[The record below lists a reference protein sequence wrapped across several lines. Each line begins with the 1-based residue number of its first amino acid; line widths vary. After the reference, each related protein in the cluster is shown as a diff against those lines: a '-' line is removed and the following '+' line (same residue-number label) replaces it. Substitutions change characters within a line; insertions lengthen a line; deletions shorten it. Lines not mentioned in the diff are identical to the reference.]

1 MIASPEILGILGL
14 TWQEKVSSIM
24 QKELKPLSKTEFD
37 NSKKAAFINNINALY
52 VSGVSQGVKIPTLT
66 DYKEMSDFLV
76 KNRINVLPANAFIKA
91 VYSGSIS
98 GEVPLKIYDP
108 RGAAEIAK
116 AKTAVTGLSFF
127 AKLQDTG
134 KKAAMVAAIGAGV
147 LGYMYVKNIINIKK
161 RLTK

>member
-1 MIASPEILGILGL
+1 MIESPETLGILGFS
-14 TWQEKVSSIM
+14 WQEKVSKAM
-24 QKELKPLSKTEFD
+24 QKELKSVSKVEFD
-37 NSKKAAFINNINALY
+37 NSKKAAFINNINAIY

-66 DYKEMSDFLV
+66 NYKEMSDFLV

-116 AKTAVTGLSFF
+116 NKTSITGLSFF

-134 KKAAMVAAIGAGV
+134 KKAAMIATVGAGV
-147 LGYMYVKNIINIKK
+147 LGYMYVKNILNIKK